1 MCMIAVQN
9 ANLLNVQNDLL
20 ILRGSA
26 RVQQSQLLGRSL
38 SSSCSVPSSCATQSF
53 VHSSPPTAKSSSWLW
68 CSCCATRWCRCW
80 ALAPPHSWRNSS
92 WLSSP
97 HQYSAAS
104 WGSRGAGWSLWPDRK
119 CCSSRS
125 LLRCAPRYLSL
136 GTTSGAAPVC
146 SGGRRSAT
154 LVDVQCWWRLKM
166 ALMMLIVDY
175 QEVVTCI
182 PEKNISLVKNK

>member
-38 SSSCSVPSSCATQSF
+38 SSSCSGPSSCATQSF

-119 CCSSRS
+119 CCSSRLAPCLDVHPGTWVWGP
-125 LLRCAPRYLSL
+125 LLGLLQCAVEGEGLPL
-136 GTTSGAAPVC
+136 
-146 SGGRRSAT
+146 
-154 LVDVQCWWRLKM
+154 W
-166 ALMMLIVDY
+166 
-175 QEVVTCI
+175 
-182 PEKNISLVKNK
+182 